1 MVCSGTIFNYV
12 TLADSGV
19 INSRHE
25 PNSVQYL
32 LQCPFERRTLAE
44 KLKVKELGPDQ
55 PNDLIYCEELFV
67 ELCAAPP
74 QISFTSRDW
83 VCVCLSVWLVV
94 PATNTVKVK
103 VMRNEVGLRLL
114 CYRMCFPY
122 IYLFVATRHDIKT
135 DRFSKRLHW
144 CACTARLKIK
154 TRCGCFYITV
164 FMKENCPFW
173 CRFLFRKCSMSF
185 SFHLACYM
193 PDKAA
198 FVRSALL
205 CVQRLPR
212 KPLFLL
218 L

>member
-1 MVCSGTIFNYV
+1 MIFLSPPAAKIKAGLVVCSGAIFNYV

-25 PNSVQYL
+25 PNSVQSL

-55 PNDLIYCEELFV
+55 PDDLIYCEELFV

-83 VCVCLSVWLVV
+83 VCVCLSVWLVA

-135 DRFSKRLHW
+135 DRFSKRLH
-144 CACTARLKIK
+144 
-154 TRCGCFYITV
+154 
-164 FMKENCPFW
+164 
-173 CRFLFRKCSMSF
+173 
-185 SFHLACYM
+185 
-193 PDKAA
+193 
-198 FVRSALL
+198 
-205 CVQRLPR
+205 
-212 KPLFLL
+212 
-218 L
+218 